1 MGTTINLA
9 NVALG
14 FDASKIQ
21 RGVDL
26 SAAEIRKLNTAF
38 QSSISGVDRYNQEMQ
53 VLDKA
58 RKTGALTAQ
67 RVVEIEATLA
77 AKYQI
82 GVQEAKAA
90 AKAAEELAKSRAKQ
104 AEATKQVDTKSQSNF
119 AGDLKSTLAQYAG
132 LAVAFRG
139 IQSSMSLAATAESNR
154 ISLEVLT
161 GSVQKASF
169 LFDGFIALDRS
180 SPLSRTDFSK
190 AAQTLVGYGLAAE
203 QTMPALRALSEVSV
217 GNADRFQSLALAFGQ
232 VQANGRLMGQEV
244 LQMVNA
250 GFNPLQEISRTT
262 GTSMIDLKK
271 QMEAGAISA
280 EMVEEAFKS
289 ATSEGGRFFDMN
301 ERLKNSAAGQYAKMK
316 SDVELL
322 ATEIGTNLLPAA
334 KALMEVLSAGANS
347 KGQGGLLPTAASGF
361 SAFIEAT
368 LATAQDAFTN
378 LDENSYGTKLEEFL
392 ARIGRENGEAYMDSI
407 KHVLT
412 PAEQAIREKNMA
424 SRAETERR
432 EMQRLA
438 REEKA
443 KKDAFELYEKEQQA
457 LQRQLDILQLGS
469 AEVEFQEN
477 LKKGLSEQQAQELR
491 DLQEKLDTEK
501 KITEDLEKRQK
512 QDAETK
518 RRVGDAQKDLDKL
531 KTEVSKKQDDNP
543 NNIAAAVAPAL
554 RAGSVEAY
562 RFLMNQRN
570 EAAEIAREQAEIAQ
584 QQLLIMEQTLNAT
597 QTMQVIGVAGR
608 TA

>member
-9 NVALG
+9 NIALG

-90 AKAAEELAKSRAKQ
+90 ARASEELARARAKQ
-104 AEATKQVDTKSQSNF
+104 NEVSDVTKKKDGSGAV
-119 AGDLKSTLAQYAG
+119 GELKSTLAQYAG

-139 IQSSMSLAATAESNR
+139 VQASMSLAATAESNR

-180 SPLSRTDFSK
+180 SPLSRQDFSR

-203 QTMPALRALSEVSV
+203 STMPALRALSEVSV

-262 GTSMIDLKK
+262 GTSMLELKK
-271 QMEAGAISA
+271 QMEAGAISSD
-280 EMVEEAFKS
+280 MVSDAFKS
-289 ATSEGGRFFDMN
+289 ATSEGGRFFEMN

-334 KALMEVLSAGANS
+334 KALMEVLSVGANN
-347 KGQGGLLPTAASGF
+347 KGQGGLLPGIATGF
-361 SAFIEAT
+361 SSFVEAT

-392 ARIGRENGEAYMDSI
+392 TRIGRENGEAYMESI
-407 KHVLT
+407 RHVLT

-424 SRAETERR
+424 AKADTERK
-432 EMQRLA
+432 ELQRIA
-438 REEKA
+438 NEEKA
-443 KKDAFELYEKEQQA
+443 KQSALDLYTKEQKE
-457 LQRQLDILQLGS
+457 LQRQLDILQLGT
-469 AEVEFQEN
+469 AEVEYQEN
-477 LKKGLSEQQAQELR
+477 LKKGLSEQQASELR
-491 DLQEKLDTEK
+491 DLKEKLDLEK
-501 KITEDLEKRQK
+501 SVTEDLEKRKKMDSQTKERIQK
-512 QDAETK
+512 AE
-518 RRVGDAQKDLDKL
+518 KDFDKL
-531 KTEVSKKQDDNP
+531 KSELKNDNP

-570 EAAEIAREQAEIAQ
+570 EAAEIAQEQADIAREQLVVQQ
-584 QQLLIMEQTLNAT
+584 QQLEAFQNSQM
-597 QTMQVIGVAGR
+597 IGIAGR
-608 TA
+608 SA

>member
-21 RGVDL
+21 KGVDL

-38 QSSISGVDRYNQEMQ
+38 QSSISGVDRYNSEMQ
-53 VLDKA
+53 ILDKA

-90 AKAAEELAKSRAKQ
+90 AKAAEDLAKARAKQ
-104 AEATKQVDTKSQSNF
+104 AESSKQVEVKSQSNI
-119 AGDLKSTLAQYAG
+119 AGELKSTLAQYAG

-139 IQSSMSLAATAESNR
+139 IQTSMSLAATAESNK

-161 GSVQKASF
+161 GSAEKARF
-169 LFDGFIALDRS
+169 LFEGFIALDRS
-180 SPLSRTDFSK
+180 SPLSRADFSR

-217 GNADRFQSLALAFGQ
+217 GNAERFQSLALAFGQ
-232 VQANGRLMGQEV
+232 VTANGRLMGQEV

-250 GFNPLQEISRTT
+250 GFNPLQEISRNT
-262 GTSMIDLKK
+262 GRSMADLKK
-271 QMEAGAISA
+271 DMENGAVSA
-280 EMVEEAFKS
+280 QMVEDAFKS
-289 ATSEGGRFFDMN
+289 ATSEGGRFYEMN

-334 KALMEVLSAGANS
+334 KALMEVMNAGADK
-347 KGQGGLLPTAASGF
+347 KGQGGLFAGIASNF
-361 SAFIEAT
+361 SAGIEGMVAI
-368 LATAQDAFTN
+368 ASDAITN
-378 LDENSYGTKLEEFL
+378 LDENSYGTKFDEFL
-392 ARIGRENGEAYMDSI
+392 AELGKREGQRQMESLR
-407 KHVLT
+407 HVLT

-424 SRAETERR
+424 ARQDEERK
-432 EMQRLA
+432 ELQRVA
-438 REEKA
+438 AKEKA
-443 KKDAFELYEKEQQA
+443 ERDALDFFQKEQKE
-457 LQRQLDILQLGS
+457 LQKQLDILRMGS
-469 AEVEFQEN
+469 AEVEYQEN
-477 LKKGLSEQQAQELR
+477 LKKGLSEQQAREIF
-491 DLQEKLDTEK
+491 DLQQKLEMEKQV
-501 KITEDLEKRQK
+501 TEDLEKRK
-512 QDAETK
+512 KLDSETK
-518 RRVGDAQKDLDKL
+518 DRIRNAEKEFDKL
-531 KTEVSKKQDDNP
+531 KSEFKDNNP
-543 NNIAAAVAPAL
+543 NNVAAAVAPAL

-570 EAAEIAREQAEIAQ
+570 EAAEIALEQKEIAAEQLAIQQ
-584 QQLLIMEQTLNAT
+584 QQLEAFQNSQM
-597 QTMQVIGVAGR
+597 IGIAGR